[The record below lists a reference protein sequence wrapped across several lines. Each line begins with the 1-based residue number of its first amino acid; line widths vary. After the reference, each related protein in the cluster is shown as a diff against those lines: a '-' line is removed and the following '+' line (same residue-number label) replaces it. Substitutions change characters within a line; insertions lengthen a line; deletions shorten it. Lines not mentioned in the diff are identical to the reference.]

1 MWHFTRL
8 LHTEKSLKHIEK
20 SLHVI
25 FNNFGAENR
34 SHKQK
39 EPNINL
45 KQLMYLCY
53 RTNAKV

>member
-1 MWHFTRL
+1 M
-8 LHTEKSLKHIEK
+8 EKSLKHIEK
-20 SLHVI
+20 PLHVI

-53 RTNAKV
+53 KTNAKV

>member
-20 SLHVI
+20 PLHVI

-45 KQLMYLCY
+45 KQLM
-53 RTNAKV
+53 